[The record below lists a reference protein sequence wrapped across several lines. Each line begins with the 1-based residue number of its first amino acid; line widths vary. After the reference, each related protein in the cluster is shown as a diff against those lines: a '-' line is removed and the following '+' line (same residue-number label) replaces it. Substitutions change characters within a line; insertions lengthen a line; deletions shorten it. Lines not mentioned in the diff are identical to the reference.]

1 MTQTTKQTGEQQ
13 ISEEKAKNLLKVF
26 ESVIRFT
33 QNARKGM
40 EDKNLR
46 LRSEN
51 IAKVINILT
60 ELDCALDLSAGGEL
74 AGNLSGLYRYMMN
87 RLTHA
92 NIHEDLHI
100 LEEVE
105 KLLTDIKD
113 GFVGAYESIFSDKS
127 TQNSIKKPEKER
139 GLRIEI

>member
-1 MTQTTKQTGEQQ
+1 MIQPKQTEQ

-26 ESVIRFT
+26 DSVILFT

-51 IAKVINILT
+51 ISKVINILT
-60 ELDCALDLSAGGEL
+60 ELDCALDLSTGGEL

-87 RLTHA
+87 RVTHA
-92 NIHEDLHI
+92 NIHEDLSV
-100 LEEVE
+100 LDEVE

-127 TQNSIKKPEKER
+127 NQDIEKKPDKER